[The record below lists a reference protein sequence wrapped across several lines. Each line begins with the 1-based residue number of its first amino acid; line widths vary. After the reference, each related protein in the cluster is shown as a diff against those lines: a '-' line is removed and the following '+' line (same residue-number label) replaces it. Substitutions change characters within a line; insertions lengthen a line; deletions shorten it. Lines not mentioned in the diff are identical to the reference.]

1 MHKTI
6 FCIFAALAILM
17 ALLPAATIQAASP
30 QDPSDPP
37 QDLSLPDGL
46 TDSEWQSIKNQITS
60 NLSQNAYVKASNTNE
75 DDNFGWSVAI
85 SGETIVVGAYYE
97 DSAAKGV
104 GGDQNSNAAPDSG
117 AVYVFVRNGN
127 SWTQQA
133 YLKASNTNED
143 DCFGYSV
150 AISGDTIVV
159 GAPYEASSATGIG
172 GDQNSNSAS
181 GAGAVYVFSRSNG
194 VWSQQAYIKASN
206 TNAGDFFGWSV
217 AISGDTAVVGA
228 YGESSNAKG
237 VGGDQSNN
245 GAPSAGAAY
254 VFTRASGTW
263 TQQAYLKASNTN
275 PADVFGWSVA
285 IYDQTIVVSA
295 LFEDS
300 AATGIGGDQNS
311 NSASASGAVYV
322 FTRTNSV
329 WSQQAYLKASNTG
342 AGDYFG
348 YSIAISGSTV
358 VVGAISEDSNATG
371 VGGNQADNSA
381 PDSGAAYVFV
391 RSGTTWSQQAYLKA
405 SNTGS
410 TDTFGNAV
418 AIDGGKIIVGANYE
432 DSSATGVDGDQG
444 NNSQPDS
451 GAAYVFTRNGSA
463 WSQTA
468 YLKASNTEAQDCF
481 AKSVG
486 VYGLTIVAGANLESS
501 KAKGIDGDQTD
512 NSMLA
517 AGAIYIF
524 TSPVINTNNTFLP
537 TVIR

>member
-1 MHKTI
+1 M
-6 FCIFAALAILM
+6 
-17 ALLPAATIQAASP
+17 
-30 QDPSDPP
+30 
-37 QDLSLPDGL
+37 
-46 TDSEWQSIKNQITS
+46 
-60 NLSQNAYVKASNTNE
+60 
-75 DDNFGWSVAI
+75 
-85 SGETIVVGAYYE
+85 
-97 DSAAKGV
+97 
-104 GGDQNSNAAPDSG
+104 
-117 AVYVFVRNGN
+117 
-127 SWTQQA
+127 
-133 YLKASNTNED
+133 
-143 DCFGYSV
+143 
-150 AISGDTIVV
+150 
-159 GAPYEASSATGIG
+159 
-172 GDQNSNSAS
+172 
-181 GAGAVYVFSRSNG
+181 
-194 VWSQQAYIKASN
+194 
-206 TNAGDFFGWSV
+206 
-217 AISGDTAVVGA
+217 
-228 YGESSNAKG
+228 
-237 VGGDQSNN
+237 GGDQSNN

-254 VFTRASGTW
+254 VFTRASGSW
-263 TQQAYLKASNTN
+263 SQQAYLKASNTN

-311 NSASASGAVYV
+311 NSASDSGAVYV
-322 FTRTNSV
+322 FTRTNNV

-358 VVGAISEDSNATG
+358 VVGAISEDSNAKG
-371 VGGNQADNSA
+371 VGGNQADNSS
-381 PDSGAAYVFV
+381 PNSGAAYVFV
-391 RSGTTWSQQAYLKA
+391 RNGTTWSQQAYLKA

-410 TDTFGNAV
+410 NDTFGNAV
-418 AIDGGKIIVGANYE
+418 AIAGGIIVVGANYE
-432 DSSATGVDGDQG
+432 DSSATGVGGDQD

-451 GAAYVFTRNGSA
+451 GAAYVFARNGSA

-501 KAKGIDGDQTD
+501 KAKGINGDQTD

-517 AGAIYIF
+517 AGAAYIF